1 MVLEL
6 VVMASIAMTMSI
18 VMKSAVVRAL
28 AHIQS

>member
-18 VMKSAVVRAL
+18 VMRSAVMRAL
-28 AHIQS
+28 THIQS

>member
-18 VMKSAVVRAL
+18 VMRSAVMRAL